1 MSKRWKK
8 QPLLPVRE
16 GIARQQY
23 AIVIRKELFRK
34 SIHLCSALVPFFL
47 TLARIPVLIALVA
60 ALVVYTVSEILRLH
74 GINIPV
80 ISAITD
86 AAARKRDE
94 NKFVLGPVTLVLGI
108 LSAALLW
115 KQIPATVGIYALS
128 FGDGLA
134 SVAGR
139 LFGRVTV
146 PLTKGKTAA
155 GSLTCFAAIFI
166 SCFAITQSSFIALCV
181 ASCGMLIEM
190 LPLKDF
196 DNILIPILL
205 GGLSQLLLH
214 L

>member
-1 MSKRWKK
+1 LSKRWKK
-8 QPLLPVRE
+8 QVLPARE

-23 AIVIRKELFRK
+23 WIVIRKELFRK
-34 SIHLCSALVPFFL
+34 TIHLCSALVPFFL
-47 TLARIPVLIALVA
+47 TLARIPVLIALAVVL
-60 ALVVYTVSEILRLH
+60 ALYIVSELLRLR
-74 GINIPV
+74 GINIPLV
-80 ISAITD
+80 SAITA

-108 LSAALLW
+108 MGAALLW
-115 KQIPATVGIYALS
+115 KQMPATVGIYALS

-139 LFGRVTV
+139 LIGRVTI
-146 PLTKGKTAA
+146 PLTKGKTVA
-155 GSLTCFAAIFI
+155 GSLTCFTAIFL
-166 SCFAITQSSFIALCV
+166 SCFLVTKSSFVALCI

-196 DNILIPILL
+196 DNILIPVLL
-205 GGLSQLLLH
+205 GGLAQLLLH